1 MNKNV
6 LTVTEK
12 EWKTVFTAT
21 VIHNCT
27 ALGFQY
33 YWSVPVHQYLQVVLF
48 IFLNTSILC
57 NSFWNLEV
65 PNTKKIKM
73 YHFSLVKVH
82 VTCDIGIGDFFNL
95 WHYFISMSW
104 MHTWKMYI
112 HVHVWTIIWLHVWV
126 DINYLCI

>member
-1 MNKNV
+1 
-6 LTVTEK
+6 VTEK

-21 VIHNCT
+21 VIHNCA

-33 YWSVPVHQYLQVVLF
+33 YSSVPVHQYLQVVLF

-65 PNTKKIKM
+65 PNTKKFKM

-82 VTCDIGIGDFFNL
+82 VTAPFWKACL
-95 WHYFISMSW
+95 WYRYWGF
-104 MHTWKMYI
+104 
-112 HVHVWTIIWLHVWV
+112 L
-126 DINYLCI
+126 